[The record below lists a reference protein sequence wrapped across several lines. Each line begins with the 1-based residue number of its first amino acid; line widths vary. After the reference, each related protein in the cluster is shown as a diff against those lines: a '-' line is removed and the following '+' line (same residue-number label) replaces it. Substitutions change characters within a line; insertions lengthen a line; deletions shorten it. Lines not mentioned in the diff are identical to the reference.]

1 MPVYEDVAL
10 YRVVVPARGAI
21 IIVEWVSEYL
31 LRTPRLLL
39 GSPVSHWNRQSWDH
53 RFLKV

>member
-21 IIVEWVSEYL
+21 IMVEWVSEYL